1 MTSTVKV
8 KKLLMQRSTLYKD
21 VSADVVEELLR
32 VGDKFGM
39 DVKKVV
45 SAFDKF
51 MTVSRYVNASV
62 DTIKLM
68 ET

>member
-32 VGDKFGM
+32 MGDKFGM